1 MASVIGQQK
10 PKRGRSV
17 QNSEPINILDSN
29 SSSSDDDDVSSYHRP
44 GGNQQRGR
52 QMN

>member
-29 SSSSDDDDVSSYHRP
+29 SSSDDDEVSSYRRP
-44 GGNQQRGR
+44 GGNHQRGR